1 MSRRKFLKL
10 SGLAA
15 FAASWPAHAQKDLP
29 VVAVLTPGDVR
40 LSDDRI
46 VAIRKGMQ
54 EAGLKEGVD
63 YSFARSDG
71 SRRGRRIEV
80 TTPSICAS
88 HRP

>member
-54 EAGLKEGVD
+54 EAV
-63 YSFARSDG
+63 
-71 SRRGRRIEV
+71 SRRASIIHLRDLTVADEV
-80 TTPSICAS
+80 VE
-88 HRP
+88 